1 MKKHIPNL
9 LTLSNL
15 ICGALGIIQVF
26 EGDLE
31 TATYLIWLAA
41 AFDFLD
47 GFVARAL
54 KVSGELGKQLDSLAD
69 MITFG
74 LLPAFIMFRLLRTY
88 SDSEWLPYI
97 AFTIAAFSALRLAKF
112 NIDTRQ
118 SDAFIGLNTPANTLF
133 ISALPFVLT
142 KSPTILGLPTSTVL
156 VIITIVFSILL
167 VAEIGFIALKFKDFT
182 WKNNKSKFILLA
194 GALVLLIVFR
204 QAALV
209 YIIPF
214 YILMSV
220 IENLL
225 TKENRHKT

>member
-41 AFDFLD
+41 GFDFLD

-69 MITFG
+69 MVTFG
-74 LLPAFIMFRLLRTY
+74 LLPAFMMFSMLRTY
-88 SDSEWLPYI
+88 SDLEWLPYI
-97 AFTIAAFSALRLAKF
+97 AFSIAAFSALRLAKF

-142 KSPTILGLPTSTVL
+142 GLPTIFGIPTSTVL
-156 VIITIVFSILL
+156 VAITIVFSILL
-167 VAEIGFIALKFKDFT
+167 VAEIGFIALKFKDFS

-194 GALVLLIVFR
+194 GAIVLLIVFK

-225 TKENRHKT
+225 KKRLRT